1 MTAPAP
7 TRVLFVCIGN
17 SCRSPMA
24 EALAR
29 HLASDVIEAASAG
42 VSPLGRVQDAT
53 RAVLLERGV
62 AVEGLWSKGLGA
74 APALGADL
82 VVNMTGMP
90 GGALFPGGRVED
102 WAVEDPY
109 GEDMITYREIRDDI
123 EERIQRLAA
132 RLRAEHA
139 ARERGATGR

>member
-1 MTAPAP
+1 MSTPVPA
-7 TRVLFVCIGN
+7 RVLFVCIGN

-29 HLASDVIEAASAG
+29 HLAGDVIEAASAG

-62 AVEGLWSKGLGA
+62 SVEGLYSKGFGNA
-74 APALGADL
+74 SALGADL

-90 GGALFPGGRVED
+90 GGALFPGCRVED

-109 GEDMITYREIRDDI
+109 GEDLATYREIRDHI
-123 EERIQRLAA
+123 EERVLRLAA
-132 RLRAEHA
+132 RLRTAGSAQEQGA
-139 ARERGATGR
+139 AGR

>member
-1 MTAPAP
+1 
-7 TRVLFVCIGN
+7 
-17 SCRSPMA
+17 MA

-29 HLASDVIEAASAG
+29 HLAADVIAAASAG

-62 AVEGLWSKGLGA
+62 PANDLYSKGLGNLS
-74 APALGADL
+74 ALGADL

-90 GGALFPGGRVED
+90 GGALFPGSRVED

-109 GEDMITYREIRDDI
+109 GEDLATYREIRDDI
-123 EERIQRLAA
+123 EERVQNLAA
-132 RLRAEHA
+132 RLRSASSPPEKGA
-139 ARERGATGR
+139 AGR